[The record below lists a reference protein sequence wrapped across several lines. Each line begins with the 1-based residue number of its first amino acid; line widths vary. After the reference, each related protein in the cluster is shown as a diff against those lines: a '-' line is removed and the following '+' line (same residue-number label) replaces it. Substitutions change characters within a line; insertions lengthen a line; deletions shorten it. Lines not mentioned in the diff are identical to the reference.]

1 MRFDNICMIDV
12 SNKSREHFKKGEKM
26 KMRSLVTGLIVIVLS
41 VTLVGKAIAAGSF
54 STYNMT
60 IPKLGGANTTSNVTK
75 VSSSDKAVVCSDQIG
90 GGYTLNARIELLN
103 GSVAAGYQSIS
114 NDQRREYTLNPST
127 AGLHTT
133 LASPRQYLYLL
144 MFKLP
149 GGGAQIIPEVVVSSR
164 PSN

>member
-60 IPKLGGANTTSNVTK
+60 IPKLGGSNTTSNVTK

-127 AGLHTT
+127 AGSSYHARIATT
-133 LASPRQYLYLL
+133 IFIPVDVQATGLWSPDNH
-144 MFKLP
+144 
-149 GGGAQIIPEVVVSSR
+149 GGCGF
-164 PSN
+164 

>member
-1 MRFDNICMIDV
+1 
-12 SNKSREHFKKGEKM
+12 M
-26 KMRSLVTGLIVIVLS
+26 KRRSLLVGLIVIVLS

-54 STYNMT
+54 STYNM
-60 IPKLGGANTTSNVTK
+60 TSNVTK

-127 AGLHTT
+127 AGSSYHARIATT
-133 LASPRQYLYLL
+133 IFIPVDVQSTGWWSPDN
-144 MFKLP
+144 P
-149 GGGAQIIPEVVVSSR
+149 GSCGF
-164 PSN
+164 